1 MDDRPAPDATEA
13 ATSTTSARTMPRWL
27 RHGLSWALAVG
38 LLALAWFDTSEPATT
53 PGPGDDWLGLVFLV
67 VLATAALVVGLVT
80 LLRDWERI
88 GPVPALSRSVVL
100 FALLLVLLTAAL
112 SLSREWGVHIP
123 ACRVVAGVER
133 CGGEATARE
142 VLSMLGWNAADVVP
156 ALDIPASF
164 TWSRPARSD
173 DALVGACL
181 VLVRLWVVVGVLGVL
196 RRLWDRW
203 STLGRRAG
211 DQEPTP

>member
-1 MDDRPAPDATEA
+1 
-13 ATSTTSARTMPRWL
+13 MPRWL
-27 RHGLSWALAVG
+27 RHALSWALAGG

-53 PGPGDDWLGLVFLV
+53 PGPGDDWPGFVVLV
-67 VLATAALVVGLVT
+67 VFATTALVVGLVT

-88 GPVPALSRSVVL
+88 GPVPAFSRSVVL

-123 ACRVVAGVER
+123 ACRTVAGVER

-142 VLSMLGWNAADVVP
+142 VLGMLAWNAADVVP

-173 DALVGACL
+173 DALVGVAL
-181 VLVRLWVVVGVLGVL
+181 VLVRLWVVVGVPGVV
-196 RRLWDRW
+196 RRLWTQW
-203 STLGRRAG
+203 STLGRRTG
-211 DQEPTP
+211 DAEPSP